1 MKRKYINGS
10 LVLVLIA
17 STFVWSGC
25 IKDSGKKTYSYT
37 WFEPVYKTRAEV
49 RANIKSNAATAV
61 IAPGKLFVI
70 GNYIFLNEINKG
82 IHVIDNTNPAAPV
95 NTSFIDIPGN
105 IDIAVKGNIL
115 YADLYSD
122 LVVLDVSNPAKV
134 VKVKIVDSV
143 FSNRYYWLTNDSSM
157 IVYDW
162 IRHDTT
168 VVEDILHPHWSPIS
182 YYGYNAASFS
192 GSDAGGAKQFS
203 GGGSPTGIAGS
214 MARFALMNNYLYT
227 VGNAALITVDITNP
241 QNPVVSNKFNFLNGN
256 IETIYPFK
264 DKLFIGSTTSMF
276 IYSVANPA
284 SPVQMGIFTHARVC
298 DPVIAEDKYAFVT
311 LHEGSRCTGITNE
324 LDVVDITD
332 VNNPSLLK
340 KYNLTNPFGLS
351 KDGDLLFICD
361 GKDGLK
367 IFDAKDVNN
376 ITLIKQIALP
386 ETYDVIAYN
395 GLAIVVARD
404 GLYQFDY
411 SNTANVKQLSKISL
425 SQ

>member
-1 MKRKYINGS
+1 MKNKYIKTS
-10 LVLVLIA
+10 IVLVLIA
-17 STFVWSGC
+17 SSVVLSSC
-25 IKDSGKKTYSYT
+25 IKDSGKRTYSYT

-61 IAPGKLFVI
+61 MAPGKLFVI
-70 GNYIFLNEINKG
+70 GDYIFLNEINKG
-82 IHVIDNTNPAAPV
+82 IHVIDNTNPVAPV

-105 IDIAVKGNIL
+105 IDIAVKGNTL

-122 LVVLDVSNPAKV
+122 LVVLDISNPAKV

-168 VVEDILHPHWSPIS
+168 VVEDILHPHWSPIG
-182 YYGYNAASFS
+182 YYNSSTGSFS
-192 GSDAGGAKQFS
+192 SSDAGGIKRFS
-203 GGGSPTGIAGS
+203 GGSPTGIAGS
-214 MARFALMNNYLYT
+214 MARFALINNYLYT
-227 VGNAALITVDITNP
+227 VGNAELKTVDITSP
-241 QNPVVSNKFNFLNGN
+241 QNPVVTNKVNFYNGN

-264 DKLFIGSTTSMF
+264 DKLFIGSTTNMF
-276 IYSVANPA
+276 IYSVANPV
-284 SPVQMGIFTHARVC
+284 SPVQLGIFTHARVC

-311 LHEGSRCTGITNE
+311 LHDGGRCSGISNE

-332 VNNPSLLK
+332 VNNPSLIK

-367 IFDAKDVNN
+367 IFNAKDVNN
-376 ITLIKQIALP
+376 ITLVKQIALP
-386 ETYDVIAYN
+386 ETYDVIAYK

-411 SNTANVKQLSKISL
+411 SNPANVKQLSKISL
-425 SQ
+425 NQ